1 MPILPASVGV
11 DSVPG
16 VTEVLGQLSCYE
28 NVPGF
33 HCLLLTFILKVLD
46 LSDELPDL
54 ASSGDVFNLE
64 ILVDLL
70 V

>member
-1 MPILPASVGV
+1 M
-11 DSVPG
+11 
-16 VTEVLGQLSCYE
+16 
-28 NVPGF
+28 PGF